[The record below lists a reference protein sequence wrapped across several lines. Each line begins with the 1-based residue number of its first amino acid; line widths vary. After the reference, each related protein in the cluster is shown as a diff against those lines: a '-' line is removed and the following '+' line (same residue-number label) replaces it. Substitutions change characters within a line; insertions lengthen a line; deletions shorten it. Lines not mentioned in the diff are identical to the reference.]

1 MESGETAQIVSLN
14 FRLVREASQV
24 FVVSSLIF
32 QINCFGFV
40 LRNKNNL
47 PFKISLI
54 LSNMLLILHL
64 Y

>member
-1 MESGETAQIVSLN
+1 MESGETRFVQFPN

-40 LRNKNNL
+40 LRNKNYL

-54 LSNMLLILHL
+54 LSTVLLILHL